1 MRESAPQF
9 VLGPSD
15 ATCDKASA
23 ARGGRSTPAGLRPV
37 AVAVDRLDSGLR
49 NEERNWC
56 RTVSTP
62 RRSTFER
69 CALASGLLSED
80 QLRQARAALER
91 SPPSLPGTAAR
102 SPDELLAAKL
112 VELGW
117 LNAWQAKQLSEGRSR
132 FDLGGY
138 YRIVDYIGRGGMGE
152 VYKAEHGVL
161 GRTVAIKVLRRRKS
175 TPEEIANFL
184 REARLLA
191 RLDHENLVRAFDAGE
206 EKGDFYI
213 VTEYVAGSDLRKL
226 VRANG
231 PLSMSQA
238 ASIISQVA
246 AALQHAHEQGLVHR
260 DVKPGNVLVTP
271 EGRAKLSDLGLAGP
285 LHAGS
290 EEDPRAG
297 KIVGTADYLSPDHI
311 EAPWNPTPAWDI
323 YSLGCTL
330 YYAVTGK
337 VPFPGGS
344 TVDKVRAH
352 LYLRPLDPRRLN
364 PRLSDAFV
372 DVMADMMAKNPA
384 ERIASAREV
393 VTRLAPWVNLPAE
406 AAVAGE
412 ETGRVSGGAEPEWCT
427 RHPTVNAGRLAETEG
442 LEDTQGSVSVS
453 GWEGSPGSERQGVGQ
468 SSQVT
473 RAVAS
478 AAEETRVALDSP
490 DPAPSPSS
498 LFGPFAALVL
508 FPLAVVATILL
519 LWWIAQ
525 SLR

>member
-1 MRESAPQF
+1 MI
-9 VLGPSD
+9 G
-15 ATCDKASA
+15 A
-23 ARGGRSTPAGLRPV
+23 AAF
-37 AVAVDRLDSGLR
+37 RLDNGFR

-62 RRSTFER
+62 PRSTFER
-69 CALASGLLSED
+69 CALASGLLTEE
-80 QLRQARAALER
+80 QLRQAWAALER
-91 SPPSLPGTAAR
+91 SPPSLPGTPSR

-132 FDLGGY
+132 FDLGVY

-152 VYKAEHGVL
+152 VYKAKHGVL
-161 GRTVAIKVLRRRKS
+161 GRTVAIKVLRRRKC

-184 REARLLA
+184 REARVLA

-231 PLSMSQA
+231 PLNMSQA

-344 TVDKVRAH
+344 TIDKVRAH
-352 LYLRPLDPRRLN
+352 LHLRPLDPRRLN
-364 PRLSDAFV
+364 PRLSDRFV
-372 DVMADMMAKNPA
+372 DVIADMMAKNPA

-393 VTRLAPWVNLPAE
+393 AARLAPWVNLPAE
-406 AAVAGE
+406 LALAGE
-412 ETGRVSGGAEPEWCT
+412 ERRGGAGGAERGWC
-427 RHPTVNAGRLAETEG
+427 AGQQAPDADRFVEG
-442 LEDTQGSVSVS
+442 EALEDTQGSL
-453 GWEGSPGSERQGVGQ
+453 PGSDGAWGPDRQGVGQ
-468 SSQVT
+468 ASQVT

-478 AAEETRVALDSP
+478 AAEETRLTLDAADSP
-490 DPAPSPSS
+490 ASTPS

-508 FPLAVVATILL
+508 FPLAVVAAILL
-519 LWWIAQ
+519 VWWIAQ